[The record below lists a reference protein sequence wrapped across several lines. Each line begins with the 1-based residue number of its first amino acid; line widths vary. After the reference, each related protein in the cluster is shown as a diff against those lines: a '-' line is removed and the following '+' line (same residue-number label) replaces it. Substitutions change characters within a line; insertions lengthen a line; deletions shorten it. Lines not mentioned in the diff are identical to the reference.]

1 MGPTIL
7 AAMRRLPALVLM
19 LAVAALGSGAL
30 RYVHELEH
38 AARGAQHH
46 HEEPANPPHGDGEDT
61 NCFLH
66 AKLNLPMLSGGYVA
80 VLVCVG
86 MFVAFFT
93 SPAALVLCR
102 RPVLLLDSRGPPVR

>member
-1 MGPTIL
+1 
-7 AAMRRLPALVLM
+7 MRRLPALVLM

-38 AARGAQHH
+38 VARGAHHH
-46 HEEPANPPHGDGEDT
+46 HEEPASPPHDHDDDS
-61 NCFLH
+61 NCFVH

-86 MFVAFFT
+86 TFVAIVT
-93 SPAALVLCR
+93 SPADLVLCR
-102 RPVLLLDSRGPPVR
+102 RPVLLLESRGPPVG